1 MGNKIFNGVE
11 GFSGFFEAFSG
22 DDVTIS
28 FARGNATP
36 DTIDT
41 DAGFLVQSYT
51 AQWTRPVTID
61 HVLNRKKPVA
71 LLGVG
76 QGALQIQGLVGTPEG
91 LAKIMQ
97 ANELCEP
104 LTAIIRGA
112 ANFKS
117 CEGTGTGNKSCVI
130 TLGNVLPQGITVS
143 GSSQNQG
150 INLQSANASFL
161 FGSMSVE

>member
-1 MGNKIFNGVE
+1 MSNKIFNGVE

-22 DDVTIS
+22 ENVTIS
-28 FARGNATP
+28 FARGNATT

-41 DAGFLVQSYT
+41 DAGFLVQSYN
-51 AQWTRPVTID
+51 AQWTRPVSID

-71 LLGVG
+71 LIGVG
-76 QGALQIQGLVGTPEG
+76 QGSLQIQGLVGTPDG
-91 LAKIMQ
+91 LSKIMQ

-112 ANFKS
+112 ANFKA
-117 CEGTGTGNKSCVI
+117 CEGVGTGSGSCVI
-130 TLGNVLPQGITVS
+130 TLGNVLPQGIAIS

-150 INLQSANASFL
+150 INLQSANATFL